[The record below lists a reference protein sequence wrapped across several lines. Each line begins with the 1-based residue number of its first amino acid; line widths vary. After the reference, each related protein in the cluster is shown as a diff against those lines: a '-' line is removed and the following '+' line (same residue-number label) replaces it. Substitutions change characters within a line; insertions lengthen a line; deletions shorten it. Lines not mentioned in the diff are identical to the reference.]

1 MHTFQ
6 GVLHLPAFSG
16 RNKPKIRVVAVMR
29 KKRQQVSYL
38 EEKSRN
44 ARCPGQKK
52 WGLVIARF
60 AIRSPVPRSA
70 LFLK

>member
-1 MHTFQ
+1 MQ
-6 GVLHLPAFSG
+6 KL
-16 RNKPKIRVVAVMR
+16 R
-29 KKRQQVSYL
+29 KKLSQTQDRA
-38 EEKSRN
+38 EN
-44 ARCPGQKK
+44 AMQAKK

>member
-1 MHTFQ
+1 MN
-6 GVLHLPAFSG
+6 A
-16 RNKPKIRVVAVMR
+16 VARMR
-29 KKRQQVSYL
+29 RSTEELGKVEEYGAKRD
-38 EEKSRN
+38 K
-44 ARCPGQKK
+44 KK

>member
-1 MHTFQ
+1 M
-6 GVLHLPAFSG
+6 
-16 RNKPKIRVVAVMR
+16 
-29 KKRQQVSYL
+29 
-38 EEKSRN
+38 EKSEKRETGGK
-44 ARCPGQKK
+44 ARQLAKK

>member
-1 MHTFQ
+1 
-6 GVLHLPAFSG
+6 VKE
-16 RNKPKIRVVAVMR
+16 KPRIRVVAGMR
-29 KKRQQVSYL
+29 KLREKR
-38 EEKSRN
+38 EKREK
-44 ARCPGQKK
+44 ARRAKK

>member
-1 MHTFQ
+1 M
-6 GVLHLPAFSG
+6 
-16 RNKPKIRVVAVMR
+16 
-29 KKRQQVSYL
+29 
-38 EEKSRN
+38 
-44 ARCPGQKK
+44 ARDRRAAETGAKK

>member
-1 MHTFQ
+1 MQ
-6 GVLHLPAFSG
+6 ESPEELGKRKSVGGGRGVESG
-16 RNKPKIRVVAVMR
+16 A
-29 KKRQQVSYL
+29 
-38 EEKSRN
+38 
-44 ARCPGQKK
+44 KK